1 MESVV
6 NDNVMNDDNII
17 NSDGESYGDTM
28 TKKKRKSSNSSISNA
43 KGERKKMS
51 YVWDHFKEISDSNN
65 EAKSEK
71 DVVECNYCGKCIA
84 YKPSYGTSGMK
95 NHIARCKR
103 FPANLN
109 RKQKLVDFESKTIT
123 SPVTL
128 KALYEFYDDAMPQ
141 SKRKEGESSSSSS
154 TPSSTRTTLHG
165 MESNWLRQ
173 SRGPLILEENLLE
186 LEELE
191 DGMEDLTPNQ
201 PIIMIDESYSILEE
215 DGENLE

>member
-17 NSDGESYGDTM
+17 NSDGESYEEYSEVKSGKNIVDGDTM

-109 RKQKLVDFESKTIT
+109 RKQKLIDFESKTIT
-123 SPVTL
+123 SP
-128 KALYEFYDDAMPQ
+128 D
-141 SKRKEGESSSSSS
+141 
-154 TPSSTRTTLHG
+154 
-165 MESNWLRQ
+165 WLRQ

-191 DGMEDLTPNQ
+191 DGMKDLTLNQ

>member
-17 NSDGESYGDTM
+17 NSDGDSYEEDSEVKSGKNIFDGDTM
-28 TKKKRKSSNSSISNA
+28 TKKKKKSSNSSI
-43 KGERKKMS
+43 RKKMS

-103 FPANLN
+103 FPGNLN
-109 RKQKLVDFESKTIT
+109 RKTKTCQFRIQNN
-123 SPVTL
+123 
-128 KALYEFYDDAMPQ
+128 YI
-141 SKRKEGESSSSSS
+141 
-154 TPSSTRTTLHG
+154 
-165 MESNWLRQ
+165 
-173 SRGPLILEENLLE
+173 SRWH
-186 LEELE
+186 
-191 DGMEDLTPNQ
+191 
-201 PIIMIDESYSILEE
+201 
-215 DGENLE
+215 